1 MFFYL
6 FLNSS
11 ILDNEL
17 DEHNKNIKVVLYG
30 GISYIILHATL
41 FIGGKDA
48 LLYNLKQYFWLF
60 FILDCSIL
68 LLSHVSNNNGKINL
82 KHPVFS
88 FLHDVLNF
96 SKRNTQETTIN
107 TQNNRNISA
116 GIPQPNI
123 RANKNRQ
130 VKQRTPMKKEVSF
143 DLNLNNMDYSSDSDS
158 DIGTDIDFEAF
169 KNSL

>member
-11 ILDNEL
+11 ILENEL
-17 DEHNKNIKVVLYG
+17 DEHSKNIKVVLYG

-48 LLYNLKQYFWLF
+48 LLYNFKQYFWLF
-60 FILDCSIL
+60 FVLDCLIL
-68 LLSHVSNNNGKINL
+68 LLTHVSNNDGKINL
-82 KHPVFS
+82 KHPIFS

-96 SKRNTQETTIN
+96 SKKNNQETKLN
-107 TQNNRNISA
+107 TQNNKV
-116 GIPQPNI
+116 IPINNKPNRR
-123 RANKNRQ
+123 RAP
-130 VKQRTPMKKEVSF
+130 VKKEVTF
-143 DLNLNNMDYSSDSDS
+143 DLDLNNMDYSSDSDS

>member
-1 MFFYL
+1 M
-6 FLNSS
+6 
-11 ILDNEL
+11 
-17 DEHNKNIKVVLYG
+17 
-30 GISYIILHATL
+30 
-41 FIGGKDA
+41 
-48 LLYNLKQYFWLF
+48 F

-130 VKQRTPMKKEVSF
+130 VKQRAPMKKEVSF

>member
-107 TQNNRNISA
+107 TQNNRNIPA

-130 VKQRTPMKKEVSF
+130 VKQRAPMKKEVSF

>member
-17 DEHNKNIKVVLYG
+17 DEHSKNIKVVLYG

-60 FILDCSIL
+60 FVLDCSIL
-68 LLSHVSNNNGKINL
+68 LLTHVSNNDGKINL
-82 KHPVFS
+82 KHPIFS

-96 SKRNTQETTIN
+96 SKKNNQETKIN
-107 TQNNRNISA
+107 TQHNKVILNN
-116 GIPQPNI
+116 QQQMPNKHI
-123 RANKNRQ
+123 KRKAP
-130 VKQRTPMKKEVSF
+130 VKKEVKF
-143 DLNLNNMDYSSDSDS
+143 DLDLNNMDYSSDSDS

>member
-17 DEHNKNIKVVLYG
+17 DEHSKNIKVVLYG

-68 LLSHVSNNNGKINL
+68 LLTHVSNNDGKINL
-82 KHPVFS
+82 KHPIFS

-96 SKRNTQETTIN
+96 SKKNNQETKIN
-107 TQNNRNISA
+107 TQNNKVISNN
-116 GIPQPNI
+116 QQQMPNKHI
-123 RANKNRQ
+123 KRKAP
-130 VKQRTPMKKEVSF
+130 VKKEVKF
-143 DLNLNNMDYSSDSDS
+143 DLDLNNMDYSSDSDS

>member
-17 DEHNKNIKVVLYG
+17 DEHSKNIKVVLYG

-68 LLSHVSNNNGKINL
+68 LLTHVSNNNGKINL
-82 KHPVFS
+82 KHPIFS

-96 SKRNTQETTIN
+96 SKKNNQETKIN
-107 TQNNRNISA
+107 TQNNKVISNNQQQ
-116 GIPQPNI
+116 IPNNHI
-123 RANKNRQ
+123 RRK
-130 VKQRTPMKKEVSF
+130 VPVKKEVKF
-143 DLNLNNMDYSSDSDS
+143 DLDLNNMDYSSDSDS

>member
-130 VKQRTPMKKEVSF
+130 VKQRAPMKKEVSF

>member
-17 DEHNKNIKVVLYG
+17 DEHSKNIKVVLYG

-60 FILDCSIL
+60 LILDCSIL
-68 LLSHVSNNNGKINL
+68 LLTHVSNNNGKINL
-82 KHPVFS
+82 KHPIFS

-96 SKRNTQETTIN
+96 SKKNNQETKIN
-107 TQNNRNISA
+107 TQFNKVIPNNQQHNS
-116 GIPQPNI
+116 
-123 RANKNRQ
+123 NKNNKRKIP
-130 VKQRTPMKKEVSF
+130 VKKEVTF
-143 DLNLNNMDYSSDSDS
+143 DLDLNNMDYSSDSDS

>member
-60 FILDCSIL
+60 LILDCSIL
-68 LLSHVSNNNGKINL
+68 LLSHISNNNGKINL
-82 KHPVFS
+82 KHPIFS

-96 SKRNTQETTIN
+96 NKRNTQETTIN
-107 TQNNRNISA
+107 TQNNRNIPA
-116 GIPQPNI
+116 GVTQPHPQNIKTNIKPNR
-123 RANKNRQ
+123 RAP
-130 VKQRTPMKKEVSF
+130 VKKEVSF
-143 DLNLNNMDYSSDSDS
+143 DINMDYSSDSDS

>member
-17 DEHNKNIKVVLYG
+17 DEHSKNIKVVLYG

-68 LLSHVSNNNGKINL
+68 LLTHVSNNNGKINL
-82 KHPVFS
+82 KHPIFS

-96 SKRNTQETTIN
+96 SKKNNQETKIN
-107 TQNNRNISA
+107 TQNNKVISSNN
-116 GIPQPNI
+116 QQQQMPNKHL
-123 RANKNRQ
+123 RRK
-130 VKQRTPMKKEVSF
+130 VPVKKEVKF
-143 DLNLNNMDYSSDSDS
+143 DLDLNNMDYSSDSDS

>member
-60 FILDCSIL
+60 LILDCSIL
-68 LLSHVSNNNGKINL
+68 LLSHISNNNGKINL
-82 KHPVFS
+82 KHPIFS

-96 SKRNTQETTIN
+96 NKRNTQETTIN
-107 TQNNRNISA
+107 TQNNRNIPA
-116 GIPQPNI
+116 GVTQPQNIKTNIKPNR
-123 RANKNRQ
+123 RAP
-130 VKQRTPMKKEVSF
+130 VKKEVSF
-143 DLNLNNMDYSSDSDS
+143 DINMDYSSDSDS

>member
-17 DEHNKNIKVVLYG
+17 DEHTKNIKVVLYG

-60 FILDCSIL
+60 LILDCSIL

-82 KHPVFS
+82 KHPIFS

-96 SKRNTQETTIN
+96 NKKNTQETTIN
-107 TQNNRNISA
+107 TQNNRNIPLGIKPIIFILNWSLYALKA
-116 GIPQPNI
+116 GSII
-123 RANKNRQ
+123 LFA
-130 VKQRTPMKKEVSF
+130 
-143 DLNLNNMDYSSDSDS
+143 
-158 DIGTDIDFEAF
+158 
-169 KNSL
+169 

>member
-60 FILDCSIL
+60 LILDCSIL
-68 LLSHVSNNNGKINL
+68 LLSHISNNNGKINL
-82 KHPVFS
+82 KHPIFS

-96 SKRNTQETTIN
+96 NKRNTQETTIN
-107 TQNNRNISA
+107 TQNNRNIPA
-116 GIPQPNI
+116 GVTQPQSQNIKTNIKPNR
-123 RANKNRQ
+123 RAP
-130 VKQRTPMKKEVSF
+130 VKKEVSF
-143 DLNLNNMDYSSDSDS
+143 DINMDYSSDSDS

>member
-17 DEHNKNIKVVLYG
+17 DEHSKNIKVVLYG

-68 LLSHVSNNNGKINL
+68 LLTHVSNNDGKINL
-82 KHPVFS
+82 KHPIFS

-96 SKRNTQETTIN
+96 SKKNNQET
-107 TQNNRNISA
+107 
-116 GIPQPNI
+116 
-123 RANKNRQ
+123 K
-130 VKQRTPMKKEVSF
+130 
-143 DLNLNNMDYSSDSDS
+143 
-158 DIGTDIDFEAF
+158 
-169 KNSL
+169 

>member
-17 DEHNKNIKVVLYG
+17 DEHSKNIKVVLYG

-60 FILDCSIL
+60 LVLDCSIL
-68 LLSHVSNNNGKINL
+68 LLTHVSNNDGKINL
-82 KHPVFS
+82 KHPIFS

-96 SKRNTQETTIN
+96 SKKNSQETKIN
-107 TQNNRNISA
+107 TQNNKFIPNLQQNINMRKRNPPPI
-116 GIPQPNI
+116 
-123 RANKNRQ
+123 
-130 VKQRTPMKKEVSF
+130 KKEVKF
-143 DLNLNNMDYSSDSDS
+143 DLDRDNMDYSSDSDS

>member
-60 FILDCSIL
+60 LILDCSIL

-82 KHPVFS
+82 KHPIFS

-96 SKRNTQETTIN
+96 NKRNTQETTIN
-107 TQNNRNISA
+107 TQNNRNIPA
-116 GIPQPNI
+116 GVTQPQSQNIKTNIKPNR
-123 RANKNRQ
+123 RAP
-130 VKQRTPMKKEVSF
+130 VKKEVSF
-143 DLNLNNMDYSSDSDS
+143 DINMDYSSDSDS

>member
-17 DEHNKNIKVVLYG
+17 DEHSKNIKVVLYG

-68 LLSHVSNNNGKINL
+68 LLTHVSNNDGKINL
-82 KHPVFS
+82 KHPIFS

-96 SKRNTQETTIN
+96 SKKNNQEIKVN
-107 TQNNRNISA
+107 TQNNKVIM
-116 GIPQPNI
+116 PNNQQHNS
-123 RANKNRQ
+123 NKNNRKKAP
-130 VKQRTPMKKEVSF
+130 VKKEVTF
-143 DLNLNNMDYSSDSDS
+143 DLDLNNMDYSSDSDS